1 MGTNIDQLLAEA
13 AQGGGPAVA
22 QQGPLIPV
30 RNPSVKSPYTSS
42 GGSANAAERSI
53 GGPRPNAVDMMDP
66 ATASNAIFGWSEAD
80 QRAFARRAWYL
91 GGIKSPDDLQG
102 AWDLW
107 QQAVKIATGFSAAG
121 NPMDPQDVLDLMLT
135 GDPGAQRA
143 RKLRADGGIVTQK
156 SRSINV
162 ASAQEAKSL
171 IVEAF
176 KTAVGREPTDAEL
189 RTYTSSL
196 QSAMK
201 ANPTVTTSSQQYD
214 SSGNA
219 VGTATSTTTGG
230 LDSNQFVKDQLA
242 VDPQAAEYQAASSV
256 FGAIMNALG
265 PASGMMSGG

>member
-1 MGTNIDQLLAEA
+1 MATDIDQLLANAEK
-13 AQGGGPAVA
+13 GGGASTTQAGV
-22 QQGPLIPV
+22 PLIPV
-30 RNPSVKSPYTSS
+30 KYPGHKY
-42 GGSANAAERSI
+42 NAAGAGSV
-53 GGPRPNAVDMMDP
+53 NALEHGLADPAGRTALMDP
-66 ATASNAIFGWSEAD
+66 DTASNAIFGWSEAD
-80 QRAFARRAWYL
+80 QRAFAKRAWYL

-102 AWDLW
+102 AWGLW

-143 RKLRADGGIVTQK
+143 RKLRAEGGSVTQK

-189 RTYTSSL
+189 RTYTNSL

-214 SSGNA
+214 ANGNA